1 MKITESQLRRI
12 IKEEVIKTSKSRKL
26 RESPAYPSTSDTTYD
41 GLKSAIYKLIAANI
55 SEYDIK
61 DMVNMIFDEYNAGDV
76 GGRDDRWRYGVMP

>member
-1 MKITESQLRRI
+1 M
-12 IKEEVIKTSKSRKL
+12 
-26 RESPAYPSTSDTTYD
+26 YD
-41 GLKSAIYKLIAANI
+41 GLRSAIYKLIAANI